1 MRFYLTLLLNET
13 IVWSKYFYSKV
24 ANSSTESSGW
34 GRRHMP
40 RAEDLTGLNYARG
53 GRRINGAL
61 SLVDSIWCHDMSAH
75 KFDVASSLW
84 ALLMLFKT
92 FIIFQVAPLFIGQV
106 RHDVL
111 GTLLVPL
118 SCTRTA
124 SRIAC
129 RPFTR
134 VGRRFT
140 SVEGSSWENWGC
152 NPPVLALRHI
162 DLIIG
167 HSSLVHRVVRRR
179 GTVHLKEAAKQAF
192 SAFLIGSLTKS

>member
-1 MRFYLTLLLNET
+1 
-13 IVWSKYFYSKV
+13 
-24 ANSSTESSGW
+24 
-34 GRRHMP
+34 MP
-40 RAEDLTGLNYARG
+40 RAEDLTWLNYARG

-75 KFDVASSLW
+75 KFDVTSSSLR
-84 ALLMLFKT
+84 ALLVFFKT
-92 FIIFQVAPLFIGQV
+92 LIIFQVAPLFIGQV
-106 RHDVL
+106 RHNVL

-140 SVEGSSWENWGC
+140 SVEGSS
-152 NPPVLALRHI
+152 
-162 DLIIG
+162 
-167 HSSLVHRVVRRR
+167 
-179 GTVHLKEAAKQAF
+179 
-192 SAFLIGSLTKS
+192 